1 MEKSNTPVE
10 TVYLFDLDRLAFDTG
25 AFADKFEQFTA
36 SYDPGI
42 SETLARHRQKV
53 ERSGGSYDLLKGLER
68 SLGRVATLQ
77 VVSGF
82 SEEVLRGDKDF
93 IFPEAKEA
101 INLIQKRADAR
112 LAFITR
118 GGPMQKVKL
127 QSSKDTRGVG
137 AHIVSP
143 NASNKSTLINS
154 WREGEV
160 FTVPTDRGTIT
171 ARRVVLAEDKMSE
184 LDGLEAQDSSAQG
197 YLVLEHAR
205 EVDIEAAKEGV
216 PPNVTV
222 VETLGEMMRREGLV

>member
-1 MEKSNTPVE
+1 
-10 TVYLFDLDRLAFDTG
+10 
-25 AFADKFEQFTA
+25 
-36 SYDPGI
+36 
-42 SETLARHRQKV
+42 
-53 ERSGGSYDLLKGLER
+53 
-68 SLGRVATLQ
+68 
-77 VVSGF
+77 
-82 SEEVLRGDKDF
+82 
-93 IFPEAKEA
+93 
-101 INLIQKRADAR
+101 
-112 LAFITR
+112 
-118 GGPMQKVKL
+118 MQKVKL
-127 QSSKDTRGVG
+127 RSSKEIRGVG

-143 NASNKSTLINS
+143 DASNKSTLINS

-160 FTVPTDRGTIT
+160 FTVPTDKGAIA